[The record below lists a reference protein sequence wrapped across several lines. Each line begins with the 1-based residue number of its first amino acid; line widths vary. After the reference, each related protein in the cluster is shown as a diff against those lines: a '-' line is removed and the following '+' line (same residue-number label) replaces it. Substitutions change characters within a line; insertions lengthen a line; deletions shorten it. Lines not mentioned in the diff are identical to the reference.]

1 MNNLKE
7 WKVTFDSYPLETL
20 YVRSNSYTR
29 MRYEVWQYMLRK
41 GMKSKINIEE
51 VI

>member
-1 MNNLKE
+1 MKV
-7 WKVTFDSYPLETL
+7 WKVTFEMSPLETL

-41 GMKSKINIEE
+41 GIKGKINIEE
-51 VI
+51 VV

>member
-1 MNNLKE
+1 MEVLKM
-7 WKVTFDSYPLETL
+7 WKVTFDDYPLETL